1 MKRVLSLIL
10 ACILLAGCISAVVLA
25 EGAADPVLDT
35 GVVVTVSVTGSG
47 EIKLSERDDSSKF
60 YPVVNGQAAVPANTA
75 IKIEAVPGEGQRLL
89 SLAAKG
95 IALTLPYT
103 VSFQSADMDKTIA
116 AVFEPMQ
123 YSVTYTAPTGG
134 TLSVTNSGQPV
145 ASGTKL
151 DWGTVLTVAA
161 TPDEGHALD
170 TLTAGGTPVA
180 SGATFTLKQDTTVAA
195 SFKALQHS
203 VTYDAPVNGTLSVT
217 NGGQPVASG
226 TKLDW
231 GTELVVTATPSDGY
245 VLDTLTAGGTP
256 IASGA
261 PYTLKGDILFAAA
274 FKTADSVPVEIPDTQ
289 PADGKLTIYYNGQPL
304 TADTTLPVGAQ
315 LEFRIVP
322 NDGKELVTLTVN
334 GEIIYDLNSPAR
346 AAAHTGDTITVP
358 YTVKEAVTSVAATF
372 QTAAKRDVTV
382 TLPTLVTEQ
391 GTLTIRNLTQNKVVA
406 AGTGTV
412 QTGDRLQF
420 ELTPKSGYQITAFN
434 VTGVNENMPALPSPG
449 RALTFAAAVKSD
461 ATALTVTASLG
472 AYAPNGDKGSVAMPT
487 GVFDDDGDTLED
499 KDGDAFNIDSIAG
512 DGRITL
518 DGVRPNRTF
527 YIQLGDDRFN
537 PTTILDDGCMA
548 TASQLADDSLFRIS
562 IDKEG
567 DGKSLIRSIT
577 QVNEKRLGGSSTR
590 GSYLKVVLKD
600 STSTD
605 EKKATATVTFKARNT
620 LKTADGDE
628 GDWHSGD
635 CATLDITMWIANTK
649 TSGSDHNI
657 NTGDNV
663 YLDPD
668 DNDWNVYVW
677 GDDRAALEFYAS
689 DDADSFY
696 ARLSTKADVDIY
708 SEYGDPVDANLWFY
722 DFVGHPEV
730 PSSSRAYL
738 TLGIPWDEDDDYTPY
753 PNDCYIYEVDSRGN
767 LTDVTSSFSYSR
779 SEREIPG
786 WTTRTRTLGTYIVS
800 DTELDLE
807 QDYDIDLDD
816 NATDS
821 YEEQIKVNP
830 STGGGNS
837 TPPVTQTILPPP
849 TASGSDGISSEPAGS
864 EPAESSEPERETAQ
878 TGQIDVTEP
887 TVPQVTQPASNQRR
901 SFPLFGVLAA
911 AVVLACAGGAAYLV
925 YLKMHDV

>member
-1 MKRVLSLIL
+1 MKRVLSLLL
-10 ACILLAGCISAVVLA
+10 ACVLLAGCISAVVLA
-25 EGAADPVLDT
+25 EGEASPAADS
-35 GVVVTVSVTGSG
+35 GVVVAVSITGSG
-47 EIKLSERDDSSKF
+47 EIALTDDRTGDVP
-60 YPVVNGQAAVPANTA
+60 YPVVDGRAVVPANTPLRLNA
-75 IKIEAVPGEGQRLL
+75 IADEGHQFVSL
-89 SLAAKG
+89 SAKG
-95 IALTLPYT
+95 ELVQQPLPYMIT
-103 VSFQSADMDKTIA
+103 FQPSDMDKTISL
-116 AVFEPMQ
+116 VFEP
-123 YSVTYTAPTGG
+123 
-134 TLSVTNSGQPV
+134 
-145 ASGTKL
+145 
-151 DWGTVLTVAA
+151 
-161 TPDEGHALD
+161 
-170 TLTAGGTPVA
+170 
-180 SGATFTLKQDTTVAA
+180 
-195 SFKALQHS
+195 LQHS
-203 VTYDAPVNGTLSVT
+203 VTYNAPVNGTLSVT

-226 TKLDW
+226 AKLDW
-231 GTELVVTATPSDGY
+231 GTELSVTATPNDGY

-274 FKTADSVPVEIPDTQ
+274 FKAADSVPVEIPDTQ

-322 NDGKELVTLTVN
+322 NDGKELVTLAVN
-334 GEIIYDLNSPAR
+334 GETIYDLNSPAR
-346 AAAHTGDTITVP
+346 AAAYTGDMITVS
-358 YTVKEAVTSVAATF
+358 YTVKEAVKSIAATF
-372 QTAAKRDVTV
+372 QAAAKRDITV
-382 TLPTLVTEQ
+382 TLPTLAAEQ
-391 GTLTIRNLTQNKVVA
+391 GTLTVRNLTQNKIVA
-406 AGTGTV
+406 TGTGTV

-420 ELTPKSGYQITAFN
+420 ELTPKSGYQITAFD
-434 VTGVNENMPALPSPG
+434 VTGVSEAMPALPNPG
-449 RALTFAAAVKSD
+449 RALTFTAAVKSD
-461 ATALTVTASLG
+461 ATALTVAASFG

-499 KDGDAFNIDSIAG
+499 KDGDAFDIDSIAG

-527 YIQLGDDRFN
+527 YIQLGDDSFD
-537 PTTILDDGCMA
+537 PATVLDDGCTA
-548 TASQLADDSLFRIS
+548 TASQLANDSLFRIS
-562 IDKEG
+562 VDKDG

-577 QVNEKRLGGSSTR
+577 QVSEKRLGGSSTR

-600 STSTD
+600 STSTN
-605 EKKATATVTFKARNT
+605 EKKATASVTFKARNT

-635 CATLDITMWIANTK
+635 SATLDITMWIANAK

-677 GDDRAALEFYAS
+677 GNDRAALEFYAS

-696 ARLSTKADVDIY
+696 ARLSTKANVDIY

-738 TLGIPWDEDDDYTPY
+738 TLGIPWDKDDDYTPN
-753 PNDCYIYEVDSRGN
+753 PNNCYIYEVDSRGN
-767 LTDVTSSFSYSR
+767 LTDITNSFSYSR

-807 QDYDIDLDD
+807 QDYDIDLDN
-816 NATDS
+816 NASDP

-830 STGGGNS
+830 STGGDY
-837 TPPVTQTILPPP
+837 TPPVTQTILPP
-849 TASGSDGISSEPAGS
+849 TASGSSETSSATEPAGS

-878 TGQIDVTEP
+878 TGQLDVTKP
-887 TVPQVTQPASNQRR
+887 TVPEVTQPVSNQRR

-911 AVVLACAGGAAYLV
+911 AVILACAGGAAYLV
-925 YLKMHDV
+925 YLKMHDI